1 MDFSR
6 VELSDED
13 QAFQNDL
20 RAFLKTIVTDEA
32 IARDRQTGENFD
44 EGMHLALGEAGYL
57 ATDFKDESEGGFSR
71 VRRRIWGLE
80 IGRAHTPWF
89 HWGTTAMV
97 ARAVEQ
103 FGSDE
108 LKDEVMPKVL
118 AGEYRLC
125 LGYTEPEGGSDVA
138 TCKTRAVRDGDGWII
153 NGSKMFTSN
162 AQNAHY
168 VYLITNTDPDAPKH
182 QSLTMFLVPLNSAGV
197 EIQPLR
203 TVDGDRTNITYYS
216 DVRIDDKYRVGEVN
230 GGWGVLRDALNDEHG
245 TIDRGTDGLDKIAAM
260 SEHLLLLAEAI
271 DGVAATAT
279 DDDSVRYRLGRS
291 IARMEA
297 AMSTPE
303 MFGRVAIAQTMRDVT
318 PDLMDILGTASGLPV
333 GTEGA
338 ADDGGAEYI
347 FRLAGPTGIYGG
359 TLEVFRNMIA
369 QHALGL
375 GRPAYA
381 PPAAKAEVV
390 APLPDVGLM
399 HTSARKSVRVTHVRR
414 Q

>member
-1 MDFSR
+1 MRKCHARSVDFSR
-6 VELSDED
+6 VELSADD
-13 QAFQNDL
+13 QAFQDEL
-20 RAFLKTIVTDEA
+20 RALLSTLVTDEV
-32 IARDRQTGENFD
+32 IARDRETGENFD
-44 EGMHLALGEAGYL
+44 EGVHLALGEAGYL
-57 ATDFKDESEGGFSR
+57 AAEFKDEADGGFSR
-71 VRRRIWGLE
+71 LRRRLWNLE

-97 ARAVEQ
+97 ARAVRD

-108 LKDEVMPKVL
+108 LKAEVMERAL
-118 AGEYRLC
+118 SGRIRLC

-162 AQNAHY
+162 AQNAAY
-168 VYLITNTDPDAPKH
+168 VFLITNTDPSAPKH
-182 QSLTMFLVPLNSAGV
+182 QSLTMFLVPLDSPGV

-216 DVRIDDKYRVGEVN
+216 DVRVDDRYRLGDVN
-230 GGWGVLRDALNDEHG
+230 AGWTVLRDALNDEHG
-245 TIDRGTDGLDKIAAM
+245 TVERSTDGLQKVAAM
-260 SEHLLLLAEAI
+260 AEHLVLLAEAI
-271 DGVAATAT
+271 DKVAPLAA
-279 DDDSVRYRLGRS
+279 DDDAVKYRLGRG

-297 AMSTPE
+297 AMSTPD
-303 MFGRVAIAQTMRDVT
+303 MFGRVANAQTMRDVSL
-318 PDLMDILGTASGLPV
+318 DLMDIQGAVSTLPV
-333 GTEGA
+333 DAHGA
-338 ADDGGAEYI
+338 QADGGAEYV

-381 PPAAKAEVV
+381 PPVK
-390 APLPDVGLM
+390 
-399 HTSARKSVRVTHVRR
+399 R
-414 Q
+414 